1 MMGTKRLH
9 LASDRKATGL
19 WASLIFLVSL
29 NLRPSI
35 AAVGPVLE
43 RIGSDLGWAGGL
55 QGMLAAI
62 PLAAFA
68 AVSPLVPSLT
78 SRIGVD
84 CTILLALIAI
94 ALGGRNPFVHRRGR
108 NMGRHGGVRFG
119 HSGRQC
125 TGARHRQTRLCGSCR
140 HGDGHLLR
148 MHHLRVGGGR
158 AYGIR
163 NGAGVGWMA
172 LRACILGGS
181 SADRRGIVDRQD
193 SAFVA

>member
-1 MMGTKRLH
+1 MGMMGTKRLH

-55 QGMLAAI
+55 QGLLAAI
-62 PLAAFA
+62 PLVAFA
-68 AVSPLVPSLT
+68 AVSPLVPSLP

-94 ALGGRNPFVHRRGR
+94 ALGDVIRSFTGGVGIWVGTVMFASAIAVGNVLVPVIAKRDYADHIATETGIYSDASPAGRRRPGLRHPQWRRRGVD
-108 NMGRHGGVRFG
+108 GVTRL
-119 HSGRQC
+119 HSGRF
-125 TGARHRQTRLCGSCR
+125 
-140 HGDGHLLR
+140 LR
-148 MHHLRVGGGR
+148 
-158 AYGIR
+158 
-163 NGAGVGWMA
+163 
-172 LRACILGGS
+172 
-181 SADRRGIVDRQD
+181 
-193 SAFVA
+193 